1 MSSVPA
7 PAFRSVPASARAL
20 VLACIGAA
28 LAAVVVAQTQEAW
41 PLDGLLFAAMVVLCV
56 AGGLFEVAGPGRYA
70 LQPHLPVFVAG
81 TLLLPP
87 AGIAALAVLS
97 FAPGAIRRRERWYL
111 AAFNVGAWILAG
123 LAAHGINHV
132 AGSG

>member
-20 VLACIGAA
+20 VLGCIGAA
-28 LAAVVVAQTQEAW
+28 FAAVAVAQTHEAW
-41 PLDGLLFAAMVVLCV
+41 PLDGLLFPARVGLCV
-56 AGGLFEVAGPGRYA
+56 AGGLFGAAGPGRSA
-70 LQPHLPVFVAG
+70 LQPPLPVFVAG

-97 FAPGAIRRRERWYL
+97 FAPGAIRRRER
-111 AAFNVGAWILAG
+111 
-123 LAAHGINHV
+123 
-132 AGSG
+132 